1 MVPET
6 VANMC
11 GRIDWVVNGD
21 LISYCRDAREALDDK
36 NARAVDGRL
45 TASHDSEALPG
56 LGVDQ

>member
-1 MVPET
+1 
-6 VANMC
+6 MC